1 MFDYEELQLIIEM
14 IEMNLAIKADICPD
28 MKTGDHTYLQ
38 SQKNLLNK
46 CYRIRNQQDDYE
58 ITYFDAMDEDNE

>member
-28 MKTGDHTYLQ
+28 LKRGDHIYLQ
-38 SQKNLLNK
+38 SQKSLLNK
-46 CYRIRNQQDDYE
+46 CYRIRNQQEDFE
-58 ITYFDAMDEDNE
+58 VLYFDEMDEE